1 MSEYTEYTE
10 YIVRPCTLV
19 WLILILLTVFAFM
32 VGELELGGITIVST
46 ILVSTLIKGQLVVD
60 YFMGLHRVRWRWRI
74 IMYSWLLLVM
84 GLIGFAY
91 RLGLQ

>member
-19 WLILILLTVFAFM
+19 WFILILLTIFAFV
-32 VGELELGGITIVST
+32 VGELELGGITIIAI
-46 ILVSTLIKGQLVVD
+46 ILLSTLIKGLMVVD

-74 IMYSWLLLVM
+74 IMFSWLLFVTGM
-84 GLIGFAY
+84 IGFAY
-91 RLGLQ
+91 WLGLQ